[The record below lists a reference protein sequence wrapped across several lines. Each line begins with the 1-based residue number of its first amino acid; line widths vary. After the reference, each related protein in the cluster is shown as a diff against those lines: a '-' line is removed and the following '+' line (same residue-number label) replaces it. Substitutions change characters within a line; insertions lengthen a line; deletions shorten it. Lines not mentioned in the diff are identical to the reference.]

1 MENTFGSAYERLY
14 RYRRGLTLV
23 LYTAVSAVAFAL
35 AFLVRFEFAVP
46 PGYVRAFSTTLPLL
60 LLIRAGSSAVF
71 RLNAGRWR
79 FVSTHDVQRLGMS
92 VASGSVVFGVLLYVY
107 PQQVRV
113 PISVFVL
120 EAVFTVLL
128 TAGMWIGYRTA
139 LQQLRRRL
147 SVARDNSVR
156 VLIVG
161 AGEAGVALAHEMQ
174 HNTSGYW
181 PVAFV
186 DDDPFKWGTYLHG
199 VEVFGASY
207 DLVATASAVRAET
220 IVLAIPSAAPAQ
232 LRRLMEQCE
241 VTGLPVRVLPG
252 IREVLAGNVGV
263 SQLREVSIEDLLGRD
278 PIQLELPELASDL
291 GGRTVLITG
300 AAGSIGSELARQVAL
315 YGPRALVLFD
325 QSETAL
331 FYLERELCD
340 LHPDLHLAAVVGD
353 IVDRGGVERV
363 FRTYAPERVFHAAAY
378 KHVPMMQANAREA
391 VRNNVIGTWRV
402 AEAAGRHGAEKFVLV
417 STDKAV
423 RPVNVMG
430 ATKRLAEMTVLELQ
444 DHYPETVY
452 ASVRFGNVL
461 GSNGSVIP
469 IFKQQIEAG
478 KPLTVTHPEATR
490 YFMTIPE
497 AVQLILQASLLPE
510 LRGHIAMLEMGEPVK
525 IVELARNLIRLS
537 RARGN
542 PADQIVFTGLRPGE
556 RLHEELVAPDEETR
570 STPIAK
576 VHLVESSVSSELGL
590 CGRLGD
596 WERAMEAGME
606 SAVVATVAEILPGI
620 RAELDTGGTAPLQGP
635 RDAGVRAPVHVT
647 RTQPVRGPAT
657 GASVAVS

>member
-1 MENTFGSAYERLY
+1 MEHRVDSAYQRLY

-23 LYTAVSAVAFAL
+23 LYTAVSALAFAL
-35 AFLVRFEFAVP
+35 AFLVRFEFQVP
-46 PGYVRAFSTTLPLL
+46 DAYVRAFSTTLPLL
-60 LLIRAGSSAVF
+60 LLIRAGASAVF

-79 FVSTHDVQRLGMS
+79 FVGTHDVQRLAAS
-92 VASGSVVFGVLLYVY
+92 VCSGSAVFGVLLYVY

-113 PISVFVL
+113 PISVFLL
-120 EAVFTVLL
+120 EAVFTLVL
-128 TAGMWIGYRTA
+128 TAGMWIGYRMG
-139 LQQLRRRL
+139 LQHLRRRL
-147 SVARDNSVR
+147 SVARDSAVR

-207 DLVATASAVRAET
+207 DLVATASAIRAET
-220 IVLAIPSAAPAQ
+220 IVLAIPSATPAQ

-315 YGPRALVLFD
+315 YGPRTLVLFD
-325 QSETAL
+325 QAETGL

-340 LHPDLHLAAVVGD
+340 LHPDLNLVAVVGD
-353 IVDRGGVERV
+353 IVDPGGVERV
-363 FRTYAPERVFHAAAY
+363 FRAYAPERVFHAAAY

-391 VRNNVIGTWRV
+391 VRNNVVGTWRV

-537 RARGN
+537 HARGN
-542 PADQIVFTGLRPGE
+542 PSDQIVFTGLRPGE

-570 STPIAK
+570 PTPIAK
-576 VHLVESSVSSELGL
+576 VHLVESSVCAELGL
-590 CGRLGD
+590 CARLGD
-596 WERAMEAGME
+596 WERALEAGMDG
-606 SAVVATVAEILPGI
+606 AVMASVAEILPGI
-620 RAELDTGGTAPLQGP
+620 RGELDAAGVAPLPAP
-635 RDAGVRAPVHVT
+635 RDAGVRKPVHVT
-647 RTQPVRGPAT
+647 RAQPARGPAPS
-657 GASVAVS
+657 ASVAVS